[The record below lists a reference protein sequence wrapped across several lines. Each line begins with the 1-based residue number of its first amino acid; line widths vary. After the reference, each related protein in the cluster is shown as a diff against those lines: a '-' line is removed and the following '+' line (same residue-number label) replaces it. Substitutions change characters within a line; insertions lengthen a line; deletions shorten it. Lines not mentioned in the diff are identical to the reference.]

1 MSLYKDASLVMI
13 PSAYKD
19 GKLYSIRPTD
29 GSGDFTFSRGSNLAA
44 TRVDVNGLIEKGREN
59 LFTNSN
65 NLPNVTLDK
74 LTRTTGHADPFGGS
88 NAALFTEDT
97 NTGSHRFYI
106 FNIPATDAVYTY
118 SIYAKPNGRNRF
130 QIVADG
136 GGINAQFNI
145 ADGTLIG
152 DSNEIV
158 SNIQSVGDGW
168 YRISLTYYG
177 AGWIGGYFF
186 NDGGSNNYTGDGT
199 SGVYLYGAQV
209 EKGLVA
215 TDYIETGASTAQA
228 GILEDMPRLDYSG
241 SCPALLLEPQRTN
254 VLSYSEYFGSSI
266 YDLSANVTRSLSSTL
281 SPEGKL
287 NAYDITPNTSITNH
301 QFRAPNLSGFTSG
314 AVVTSSF
321 FARANGYKYISVV
334 GGFGSSSTPAVVF
347 NLESGTIVSGTGT
360 MEDYGNG
367 WWRCVAPITLGG
379 TALYC
384 VGTILDDNQSG
395 SFAGDGVKGIQAY
408 GWQIEEGSYPT
419 SYIPTYGSSVTR
431 SADYNILDNASSLVG
446 QTQGTLFAEYDFDA
460 TKSNGGGSDNDI
472 LSLADNTSSDFIK
485 ITHYGDGTGTAY
497 KKVYLYQRYNSQYE
511 VSISGPIQSTGTMK
525 VAAVY
530 SENYYALFVNGV
542 KVGEDTNASVPTCN
556 RVHIAKQSNGLVQ
569 VVNPRKQIVLFPT
582 ALTDSECIALTT
594 L

>member
-1 MSLYKDASLVMI
+1 MSKLFDDASLAMI

-209 EKGLVA
+209 EAGLVA

-254 VLSYSEYFGSSI
+254 LVTNSEYFASPPWSYYPYGGGSLVRTFGYESP
-266 YDLSANVTRSLSSTL
+266 SGANDAYKFDVIIGTGGILLTENITATASVDYTL
-281 SPEGKL
+281 SVWMKGEVGGEKVQIDFKSSASSGPSGTNFTLTTEWKR
-287 NAYDITPNTSITNH
+287 YDVSVTNDTGTSRGF
-301 QFRAPNLSGFTSG
+301 QFRCTASNVPSDQTFYVWG
-314 AVVTSSF
+314 AQ
-321 FARANGYKYISVV
+321 
-334 GGFGSSSTPAVVF
+334 
-347 NLESGTIVSGTGT
+347 LE
-360 MEDYGNG
+360 
-367 WWRCVAPITLGG
+367 
-379 TALYC
+379 
-384 VGTILDDNQSG
+384 Q
-395 SFAGDGVKGIQAY
+395 
-408 GWQIEEGSYPT
+408 GSYPT
-419 SYIPTYGSSVTR
+419 SYIPTYGTSQTRLGGMFRNTSLNLQDDGILGSTWTFLYDNTYVDVVRDAGANLFQIESVTSGEYVR
-431 SADYNILDNASSLVG
+431 ISLNSG
-446 QTQGTLFAEYDFDA
+446 GTYRLQD
-460 TKSNGGGSDNDI
+460 
-472 LSLADNTSSDFIK
+472 
-485 ITHYGDGTGTAY
+485 GDGTIANTSGNKILGRYDGT
-497 KKVYLYQRYNSQYE
+497 KVE
-511 VSISGPIQSTGTMK
+511 F
-525 VAAVY
+525 
-530 SENYYALFVNGV
+530 FVDG
-542 KVGEDTNASVPTCN
+542 ASVGSRTSTAGRYSDLDRFEPSTS
-556 RVHIAKQSNGLVQ
+556 VTK
-569 VVNPRKQIVLFPT
+569 IVKLNQLLFFPT